1 MAALIR
7 ELRAENKRLT
17 NDLKDALGIKA
28 GKGPTA
34 LSMVI
39 DENKRLREALKAIM
53 TNPSIDLG
61 DMIYNVKDR
70 EGKGWEGPDVTAWG
84 KALIE
89 SRKLLNL

>member
-1 MAALIR
+1 MSLIPSPDQRRLNSTIEALR
-7 ELRAENKRLT
+7 EDKRQLQ
-17 NDLKDALGIKA
+17 
-28 GKGPTA
+28 
-34 LSMVI
+34 
-39 DENKRLREALKAIM
+39 DENKRLRDALKALM

-89 SRKLLNL
+89 ARKLLEP